1 VGENSAIL
9 LDIKIGL
16 PCTHLLMEII
26 YEIEPGKVNGP
37 CYTVPVIN
45 NWFMLLAVHY
55 RVMEHAGS
63 LEST

>member
-37 CYTVPVIN
+37 CYTEPIV
-45 NWFMLLAVHY
+45 L
-55 RVMEHAGS
+55 
-63 LEST
+63 